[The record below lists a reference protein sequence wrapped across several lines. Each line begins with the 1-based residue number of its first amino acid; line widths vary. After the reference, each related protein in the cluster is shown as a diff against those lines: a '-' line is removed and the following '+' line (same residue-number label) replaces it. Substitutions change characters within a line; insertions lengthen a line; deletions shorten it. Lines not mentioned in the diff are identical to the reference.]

1 MAEILILWM
10 LGLIVIAIAW
20 GFTDHMLSPLKALVR
35 SLQIWEQ
42 GKRLEIVGAS
52 LLAFT
57 VLSMMV
63 IAADNKSIN
72 NMGEGGALSTLLIWA
87 GGLWLIPFHFDD
99 VGHYW
104 LSSLAIAFTL
114 VLFWVWGTASSSAR
128 TQAPI
133 DVSAH
138 PVQDTSAG
146 STSLGFLFWIVLI
159 GLTATAI
166 ARYTSTG
173 NAVAL
178 NS

>member
-20 GFTDHMLSPLKALVR
+20 GFTDHLISPLKVLAR
-35 SLQIWEQ
+35 SLQIRQ
-42 GKRLEIVGAS
+42 QSKRLEIVGAG

-57 VLSMMV
+57 VLSIMV
-63 IAADNKSIN
+63 IAADNKSVN
-72 NMGEGGALSTLLIWA
+72 TMEEGGALSTLLIWA
-87 GGLWLIPFHFDD
+87 GGLWLIPFQFDD

-114 VLFWVWGTASSSAR
+114 VLFWVWGTASPSTR
-128 TQAPI
+128 TQVPI
-133 DVSAH
+133 EVSAQ
-138 PVQDTSAG
+138 PVQNTSAG

-159 GLTATAI
+159 GLTATVI